1 MLQYIFEWDPRKA
14 GGNLRKHGVSFERAA
29 QVFLDRSALS
39 LYDRQHSGREDR
51 WITLGKN
58 GSNRVLVVVHTFR
71 EIARNSCCIRV
82 ISARRA
88 TRREA
93 RQYSLR

>member
-1 MLQYIFEWDPRKA
+1 MFEWDHEKA
-14 GGNLRKHGVSFERAA
+14 RGNIRKHGVSFERAA
-29 QVFLDRSALS
+29 QVFLDPSALS
-39 LYDRQHSGREDR
+39 LYDRQHSRDEDR

-58 GSNRVLVVVHTFR
+58 GSNRLLVVVHTFR
-71 EIARNSCCIRV
+71 EVAKTTCRIRV
-82 ISARRA
+82 ISARPA